1 MFRPGAPIDEIERDV
16 ESIIVELVHELGTLA
31 DADPIERGA
40 DERAYIKVFSD
51 VYKNSGRDQ
60 AALLTAAVN
69 RPNLAESL
77 LYLNRWLDGAARA
90 DREPSRAMRMLV
102 RLAMDGLWVSDIL
115 DPTRFTSA
123 QRDRLTEILQALT
136 YLTDGEVVELASGQ
150 RAGRGEPE
158 RQAATL

>member
-31 DADPIERGA
+31 EADPIERGA
-40 DERAYIKVFSD
+40 EERAYVKVFSD
-51 VYKNSGRDQ
+51 VYKNSDRDQ
-60 AALLTAAVN
+60 AALLTAAIN

-77 LYLNRWLDGAARA
+77 LYLNRWLDGTARP

-123 QRDRLTEILQALT
+123 QRDRLTKILEALT
-136 YLTDGEVVELASGQ
+136 YLTDSEVDGLTSGERSG
-150 RAGRGEPE
+150 
-158 RQAATL
+158 RQAAAV